1 MIQILWILFIIK
13 QAKFLSFGHDSSVP
27 DVIVAAVITARKE
40 VYHNEVMPSLMNWF
54 DGWQSIMIS

>member
-27 DVIVAAVITARKE
+27 VVAVITARKE
-40 VYHNEVMPSLMNWF
+40 VYHNEVMPILMNLF
-54 DGWQSIMIS
+54 GGWQSIMIS